1 MDRNKRNIFM
11 GLLGRVHARKKS
23 PRLSPSWR
31 DSVMNEIARTGRY
44 AVPQSEWEYYAPRFA
59 LAGTAMSV
67 MFAVTAGW
75 SLSALTGNMNAI
87 YTDQLFSVVPLS
99 LMSM

>member
-11 GLLGRVHARKKS
+11 GLLGSIHAHNES
-23 PRLSPSWR
+23 PQLSPAWR
-31 DSVMNEIARTGRY
+31 DGVMNEIARSGRY
-44 AVPQSEWEYYAPRFA
+44 TVPRSDWEYYAPRFA

-67 MFAVTAGW
+67 LFAVTASW

-87 YTDQLFSVVPLS
+87 FTDQLFSVVPMS